1 MIARAQALHA
11 NNARSIFADGVEVC
25 AFVVRPD
32 RYPADLEDSIM
43 AAIKNIEIN
52 VGEIDRISFA
62 SNAGSTGYLWVLTEL
77 PNNLYMLDIED
88 VAPQHP
94 VPGKA
99 GTRVF
104 TILGARPGRGRLS
117 FTLVRPWEPDHPI
130 QRAVYNVVVHQE
142 PVIRPLYG
150 VAIQDAIAG
159 GDLPT
164 MQRLAVEAEAQL
176 HDHQG
181 LATALAK
188 LKAEIARLATTP

>member
-1 MIARAQALHA
+1 
-11 NNARSIFADGVEVC
+11 
-25 AFVVRPD
+25 
-32 RYPADLEDSIM
+32 M

-117 FTLVRPWEPDHPI
+117 FALVRPWEPDHPI